1 MSFEITEEYYN
12 MVPEEFSE
20 VHIDF
25 YKLFAYIKIKYI
37 RNSYRWRST
46 FKNQRIIMTK
56 FDYSY
61 ANENDCFDNF
71 AAMQHF
77 VRKFQ
82 KIHKSKVW
90 NIRIESE
97 YVDFIK
103 KSMRE
108 IITNLIVPVSDLRS
122 DIYYILKKYRD
133 CESSL

>member
-12 MVPEEFSE
+12 MVPEESYQL
-20 VHIDF
+20 HIDF
-25 YKLFAYIKIKYI
+25 YKLFGYIKIKYI

-46 FKNQRIIMTK
+46 FKNERIIMTK

-77 VRKFQ
+77 IRKFQ
-82 KIHKSKVW
+82 KSYKMKIW
-90 NIRIESE
+90 NTRIESE
-97 YVDFIK
+97 YVEFIK
-103 KSMRE
+103 KSIIE

-122 DIYYILKKYRD
+122 DIYCILNKYRD
-133 CESSL
+133 EANL